1 METTIETENIF
12 AKPFIEFKL
21 REDFENVS
29 SWEFTPGDV
38 IDISFSNMT
47 IIFKDNNTLDEWF
60 GCIIW
65 NHIKEE
71 NLIIEYI

>member
-1 METTIETENIF
+1 MGINVETENMFI
-12 AKPFIEFKL
+12 KPFIEFKV
-21 REDFENVS
+21 REDFDKVS
-29 SWEFTPGDV
+29 SWEFTQGDI

-47 IIFKDNNTLDEWF
+47 IIFKDNNTLDEWL
-60 GCIIW
+60 GCILW

>member
-1 METTIETENIF
+1 MENMFI
-12 AKPFIEFKL
+12 KPFIEFKL
-21 REDFENVS
+21 REDFDEVS

-47 IIFKDNNTLDEWF
+47 IIFKDNKTMDEWL

-71 NLIIEYI
+71 DLIIEYIQKD

>member
-1 METTIETENIF
+1 MENTVENENMFI
-12 AKPFIEFKL
+12 KPFIEFKV
-21 REDFENVS
+21 REDFDKVS
-29 SWEFTPGDV
+29 SWEFTPGDI

-47 IIFKDNNTLDEWF
+47 IIFKDNKTLDEWF
-60 GCIIW
+60 GCILW